1 MTGERIMNAL
11 TWAFAITSYTLGA
24 AFAVA
29 IGVCCWVQ
37 VWN

>member
-1 MTGERIMNAL
+1 MTEERIMNVL

-24 AFAVA
+24 ASVVAV
-29 IGVCCWVQ
+29 GVCWWVQ